1 MSGRRTESAVRVA
14 WWRMWSFQGSFS
26 PTHRQWLGWI
36 VALEPTRD
44 GSVEPNWV
52 LEQPDVVNTN
62 PYLAGMLVGAV
73 VATERR
79 EGAGLAR
86 VVAQTLQ
93 STLGA
98 LGDRLLWTGVR
109 PALAVWTAVAV
120 LWVGPL
126 AAVGAWMAF
135 AAGQARLRGWALAI
149 GARHGVAIGEH
160 IGGLGLHA
168 WTDRARTIGWVGV
181 GALTTTLA
189 AGLLVKTPAD
199 PVAGPWLP
207 SVGVAV
213 AAVTWIAWKR
223 WHPEWALVATAVVA
237 WVAARIAA

>member
-1 MSGRRTESAVRVA
+1 MSGPRSETALRVA
-14 WWRMWSFQGSFS
+14 WWRLWSFQGSFS
-26 PTHRQWLGWI
+26 PTHRQWLGWV

-44 GSVEPNWV
+44 GSIEPDWV

-79 EGAGLAR
+79 EGPGLAR

-98 LGDRLLWTGVR
+98 LGDRLVWTGVR

-120 LWVGPL
+120 LFVGPV
-126 AAVGAWMAF
+126 AALVAWAAF
-135 AAGQARLRGWALAI
+135 AIAQARFRRWSLDVGT
-149 GARHGVAIGEH
+149 RHGVAIGEH
-160 IGGLGLHA
+160 IGTLGLHA
-168 WTDRARTIGWVGV
+168 WTDRARTIGWVGG

-189 AGLLVKTPAD
+189 AGILGESPAGLTAAFRFPLLGAV
-199 PVAGPWLP
+199 
-207 SVGVAV
+207 V

-223 WHPEWALVATAVVA
+223 WHPEWALVATALVA
-237 WVAARIAA
+237 WIAARIAG